1 MTKEFYKDI
10 SYINHEEHSLL
21 EIILSENNINDS
33 ATFIERISLFA
44 ELVNFKKPEF
54 VLFNKR
60 SEDFEINKA
69 IYNFAHN
76 QILDSI
82 FKSGVRAVFFLVTD
96 ERYELYKNSINRENV
111 FAFKSYEGIFKFI
124 EELIP

>member
-10 SYINHEEHSLL
+10 SYINHKEHSLF
-21 EIILSENNINDS
+21 EIILGENNIDS
-33 ATFIERISLFA
+33 SAVFIEKISVFV
-44 ELVNFKKPEF
+44 ELICLKKPLF

-60 SEDFEINKA
+60 DEDFKINKA
-69 IYNFAHN
+69 IYNFTHN

-111 FAFKSYEGIFKFI
+111 FAFKFYEDIFNFI
-124 EELIP
+124 ENKK